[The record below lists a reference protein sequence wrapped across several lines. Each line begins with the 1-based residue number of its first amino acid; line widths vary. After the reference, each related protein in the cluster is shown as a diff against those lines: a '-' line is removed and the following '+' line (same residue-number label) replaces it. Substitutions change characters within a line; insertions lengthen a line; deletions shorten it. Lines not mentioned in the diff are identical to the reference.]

1 METRQEG
8 IASRATR
15 KGMSLLSALLII
27 VLVIAGAVS
36 LRTYVFQVY
45 YIPSG
50 SMSST
55 LEVDDKVVGWKLFK
69 DIDRGDV
76 VVFEDPGGWLEG
88 YDEDDN
94 KIVKRVIGLPGD
106 TVKCC
111 SSDGNLVVNGTEL
124 TETYLDNTVTPSEEP
139 FTVTVDE
146 DQLWVMGGTRS
157 VKGALQILWQQH
169 ELGDDGARPIIDY
182 SNRDTDLRVLTSTA
196 RYIAAYIVRDKI
208 RDEGAVRKPTV
219 ADIENEVPLA
229 GRSVIGFGMYDG
241 GGRMDASAVI
251 EGGVITWGSFGKDWP
266 DDIRETYIA
275 RHLFRFLDSYSWTA
289 RTGGELVNYIQDG
302 WDEPGP
308 NSTIYASYGNPRA
321 VDGA

>member
-1 METRQEG
+1 M
-8 IASRATR
+8 
-15 KGMSLLSALLII
+15 
-27 VLVIAGAVS
+27 
-36 LRTYVFQVY
+36 
-45 YIPSG
+45 
-50 SMSST
+50 
-55 LEVDDKVVGWKLFK
+55 
-69 DIDRGDV
+69 
-76 VVFEDPGGWLEG
+76 
-88 YDEDDN
+88 
-94 KIVKRVIGLPGD
+94 
-106 TVKCC
+106 
-111 SSDGNLVVNGTEL
+111 GTEQAL
-124 TETYLDNTVTPSEEP
+124 RGKIRITQGEAQRLKVLLRDAHNRLHHEVRKQVSE
-139 FTVTVDE
+139 VYAS
-146 DQLWVMGGTRS
+146 LGGTRS
-157 VKGALQILWQQH
+157 VKGALQILWQQY

-229 GRSVIGFGMYDG
+229 GRSVIGFGMYNG

-251 EGGVITWGSFGKDWP
+251 EGGVITWESFGKDWP

-302 WDEPGP
+302 WDEPGS